1 MIIIIKEIRPPMDDG
16 SKPPLAGLL
25 ILLILSA
32 FWAFAETAFA
42 SVSRNKVKVASEH
55 GDSRAKKVLSILDN
69 FDKAI
74 TTILICNNI
83 TSVVIA
89 TVVTVY
95 VTRRFGINFVSISTI
110 LTTIVIFFA
119 CEMLPKSLAK
129 KNSFKISLFCAGL
142 ISFLMKIF
150 TPVSS
155 ILTSIGNRVAQ
166 KAKDEYD
173 EISVT
178 EDELQDIIEDM
189 TEDGALN
196 EEESDLISSAIQYGD
211 TTVKKILT
219 PMSKVESM
227 NVDLTPEEQFE
238 FLRKQKHSRIPLYK
252 DTPSN
257 IIGILRLRTYF
268 KAYVKNHNIPNVK
281 RIADNVFYT
290 YDNTEIS
297 ELLPLMSEHRTNIC
311 IIKNSKEENLGIVTV
326 EDILEELFGEIY
338 DEKDIVDA

>member
-1 MIIIIKEIRPPMDDG
+1 MDDG
-16 SKPPLAGLL
+16 SKPPLAALL
-25 ILLILSA
+25 ILLFFSA

-42 SVSRNKVKVASEH
+42 SVSKNKIKVASEH
-55 GDSRAKKVLSILDN
+55 GDNRAKKVLDILDN

-95 VTRRFGINFVSISTI
+95 VTRMWGISFVSLSTI
-110 LTTIVIFFA
+110 ITTIVIFFA

-142 ISFLMKIF
+142 ISFLMKVLSPF
-150 TPVSS
+150 SYV
-155 ILTSIGNRVAQ
+155 LTKIGNKVASRT
-166 KAKDEYD
+166 KDETD
-173 EISVT
+173 AFSVT

-189 TEDGALN
+189 TEEGALD
-196 EEESDLISSAIQYGD
+196 EDQSDLISSALEYGD

-219 PMSKVESM
+219 PIKNMVAID
-227 NVDLTPEEQFE
+227 VDRDTEDIFE
-238 FLRKQKHSRIPLYK
+238 FLKKEKHSRIPVYK
-252 DTPSN
+252 GTKDN

-268 KAYVKNHNIPNVK
+268 KSYVENHNIPNVK
-281 RIADNVFYT
+281 HLMDSVYYANDNI
-290 YDNTEIS
+290 EIS
-297 ELLPLMSEHRTNIC
+297 ELLPLMSEHKRNIAVVRNRNG
-311 IIKNSKEENLGIVTV
+311 KNLGIVTV

-338 DEKDIVDA
+338 DEKDVVDTKEAK